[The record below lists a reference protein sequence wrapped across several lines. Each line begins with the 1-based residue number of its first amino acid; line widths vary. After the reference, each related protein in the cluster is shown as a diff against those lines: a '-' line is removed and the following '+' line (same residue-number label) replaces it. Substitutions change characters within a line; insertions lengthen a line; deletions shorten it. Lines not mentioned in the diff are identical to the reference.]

1 MPAENI
7 NINKYKGFEFP
18 NKRVHDD
25 QTFVHYT
32 GYDYSKTLI
41 RKSVSPYLYNNKK
54 LAGFLDTLNDIMVHM
69 VNSVKYIR
77 NYFNYAVPKDY
88 QKIN

>member
-1 MPAENI
+1 MKN
-7 NINKYKGFEFP
+7 NINKYKGFKYPIDILYE
-18 NKRVHDD
+18 D
-25 QTFVHYT
+25 QIFVHYT

-41 RKSVSPYLYNNKK
+41 KNSISPYLYNNTK
-54 LAGFLDTLNDIMVHM
+54 LAGFLDTLNDIMVHL

>member
-1 MPAENI
+1 MPVKNI
-7 NINKYKGFEFP
+7 NINKYKGFTFP
-18 NKRVHDD
+18 NDSEREKQIHVN
-25 QTFVHYT
+25 YT

-41 RKSVSPYLYNNKK
+41 KKSVSPYLYNNKK
-54 LAGFLDTLNDIMVHM
+54 LAGFLDTLNDIMVYM